1 MSRGG
6 KLRLAVLISGRG
18 SNLLAIA
25 QACRDG
31 RLEASIELVLSDRGD
46 VAGLAAAA
54 ALGLVTTV
62 IDRAKFATGKAFEA
76 ALAAAID
83 RSGAELVVL
92 AGFMRILSAP
102 FADSYAGLLL
112 NIHPS
117 LLPKYKGLDTH
128 RRVIEAGEREH
139 GASVHFVTGELD
151 GGPVLCQGRIAVRA
165 GDSPQNL
172 AARVLAVEHR
182 IYALAISLIAAG
194 RVQLRGDTILLDG
207 RVLEAPIVEDG
218 PDEH

>member
-1 MSRGG
+1 MRRGG
-6 KLRLAVLISGRG
+6 KLKLAVLISGRG

-31 RLEASIELVLSDRGD
+31 RLDAGIALVLSDRGD
-46 VAGLAAAA
+46 AAGLTGAA
-54 ALGLVTTV
+54 ALGLATAV
-62 IDRAKFATGKAFEA
+62 IDRVKFASHEAFET
-76 ALAAAID
+76 ALTAAID
-83 RSGAELVVL
+83 GSGAELVLL

-102 FADSYAGLLL
+102 FAAAYAGRLL

-128 RRVIEAGEREH
+128 RRVLEAGEREH

-151 GGPVLCQGRIAVRA
+151 GGPVICQGRVAVRP
-165 GDSPQNL
+165 GDSPQSL
-172 AARVLAVEHR
+172 AARVLVVEHR

-194 RVQLRGDTILLDG
+194 RVQLRGNTILLDG
-207 RVLEAPIVEDG
+207 RLLEAPIVEDE
-218 PDEH
+218 PE

>member
-6 KLRLAVLISGRG
+6 KLKLAVLISGRG
-18 SNLLAIA
+18 SNLLASA
-25 QACRDG
+25 QACRAG
-31 RLEASIELVLSDRGD
+31 RLEASIELVLSDRAD
-46 VAGLAAAA
+46 APGLAAAA
-54 ALGLVTTV
+54 ALGLDTAV
-62 IDRAKFATGKAFEA
+62 IDRARFATGEAFET

-83 RSGAELVVL
+83 RSGAELVPL

-102 FADSYAGLLL
+102 FAAAYAGRLL

-128 RRVIEAGEREH
+128 RRVLEAGEREH

-151 GGPVLCQGRIAVRA
+151 GGPVICQGRIAVQA
-165 GDSPQNL
+165 GDSPRSL

-182 IYALAISLIAAG
+182 IYVLAISLIAAG
-194 RVQLRGDTILLDG
+194 RVQLRGSTILLDG
-207 RVLEAPIVEDG
+207 RALEAPIVEEG
-218 PDEH
+218 PE

>member
-1 MSRGG
+1 MSRDG

-31 RLEASIELVLSDRGD
+31 WLDASIELVLSDRGD
-46 VAGLAAAA
+46 AAGLAAAA
-54 ALGLVTTV
+54 ALGLATDV
-62 IDRAKFATGKAFEA
+62 IDRANFATREAFET

-83 RSGAELVVL
+83 RSGAELVLL

-102 FADSYAGLLL
+102 FAEAYLGRLL

-128 RRVIEAGEREH
+128 RRVLEAGEREH
-139 GASVHFVTGELD
+139 GASVHYVTGQLD
-151 GGPVLCQGRIAVRA
+151 GGPIICQGRIAVRA
-165 GDSPQNL
+165 GDTPQSL
-172 AARVLAVEHR
+172 AACVLAVEHR

-194 RVQLRGDTILLDG
+194 RVQLRGDTIFLDG
-207 RVLEAPIVEDG
+207 RVLEAPFLEDE
-218 PDEH
+218 PE